1 MRGPVA
7 ATAAKNNRLPVAGRL
22 QRGQV
27 MELRLDVETFDKYQE
42 AFIGEVIKS
51 IRVKL
56 QEAGL
61 EGERLENLTAH
72 IAFSVASLIDDT
84 SNIEVDGADVKPY
97 LAFRTGEDELLH
109 CGENA
114 ATYEFVPLVLKAMFE
129 G

>member
-1 MRGPVA
+1 
-7 ATAAKNNRLPVAGRL
+7 
-22 QRGQV
+22 
-27 MELRLDVETFDKYQE
+27 MELRLDVETYDKYQA
-42 AFIGEVIKS
+42 AFIGEIINN

-56 QEAGL
+56 QEAGM
-61 EGERLENLTAH
+61 EGEQLENLTAH
-72 IAFSVASLIDDT
+72 IAFSVSSLIDDT

-114 ATYEFVPLVLKAMFE
+114 ATYEFVPIVLKEMFE

>member
-1 MRGPVA
+1 MSSSLSLRGLFQSPTIAGLA
-7 ATAAKNNRLPVAGRL
+7 AELERNAAAL
-22 QRGQV
+22 QVCQTG
-27 MELRLDVETFDKYQE
+27 T
-42 AFIGEVIKS
+42 G